1 MNQKN
6 YTTGLRKAD
15 EALLELPQSTKIKNM
30 RQSFYSNCI
39 AIVHNDFARQANTG
53 HYKKALQ
60 ILSEGLE
67 LYPDDKT
74 LKRDLENLMKVMEW

>member
-1 MNQKN
+1 MDKHEYQ
-6 YTTGLRKAD
+6 TGLNKAD
-15 EALLELPQSTKIKNM
+15 EALEQLPQSSKIKNM
-30 RQSFYSNCI
+30 RQYFYNNCI
-39 AIVHNDFARQANTG
+39 ATIHNDFARQANTG

-60 ILSEGLE
+60 IISEGLE